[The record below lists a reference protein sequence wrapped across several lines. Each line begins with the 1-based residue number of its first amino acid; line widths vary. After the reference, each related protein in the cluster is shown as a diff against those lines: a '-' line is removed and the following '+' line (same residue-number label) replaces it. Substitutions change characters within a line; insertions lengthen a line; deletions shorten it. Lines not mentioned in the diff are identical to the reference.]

1 MKCYFLVLGT
11 ILVVCVGC
19 TTGGQHMVK
28 QHDNYVAPPAAQ
40 MMRPGPMVDGPGP
53 GVMMPELM
61 QVAYNEP
68 MEGGMGNVPENL
80 TSQVRFTGPAGMHI
94 GWMVGDGFAESQLMS
109 PGRYNFP
116 QAATYRLKF
125 TSIPGPGREG
135 MMLYPTLQVYPV
147 HPTTQAYLMHTTIP
161 IELNDEDFAQ
171 IESNNFVT
179 KVIYLPEP
187 KYQELAIAGV
197 ETLVSTRLE
206 PGVDPV
212 AEADRRGTIL
222 VVFRVGNMDL
232 EMDRE
237 LQASANGGSGNIQ
250 QASYNGMNGEMA
262 PPIPIA
268 VMGSGM
274 HGVPGPQ
281 IMGGG
286 AMGAGVPAQSMI
298 AGMGSIPSYGMP
310 ITGTPIGLPGP
321 NHIPLGGPASLK
333 SHTMRNFTHV
343 DIGKPVDHMLMDVQN
358 KPGYRLPHPVSHI
371 EYSETHPTHSPDQ
384 ELYPA
389 WALPGGATG
398 GPAPGSAFCP

>member
-1 MKCYFLVLGT
+1 MKMKCYFLVLGT

-19 TTGGQHMVK
+19 TSGGHHLVK
-28 QHDNYVAPPAAQ
+28 KQDNYVAPPAAQ

-68 MEGGMGNVPENL
+68 IESEMANVPENL
-80 TSQVRFTGPAGMHI
+80 TSQVRFTGPEGMHI
-94 GWMVGDGFAESQLMS
+94 GWLAGDGFAESQFMT
-109 PGRYNFP
+109 PGRFNFP

-125 TSIPGPGREG
+125 TNIPGPGREK
-135 MMLYPTLQVYPV
+135 MVLYPTLQVYPV
-147 HPTTQAYLMHTTIP
+147 HPTTQSYLMHTTIP
-161 IELNDEDFAQ
+161 VELNDEDFAQ

-232 EMDRE
+232 EMDDE
-237 LQASANGGSGNIQ
+237 LQASLGGSNGIQ
-250 QASYNGMNGEMA
+250 QASYNGMNGEFAM
-262 PPIPIA
+262 PSPISI
-268 VMGSGM
+268 MGSGAN
-274 HGVPGPQ
+274 GVPGPQ

-286 AMGAGVPAQSMI
+286 AMGAGIPAQSMI
-298 AGMGSIPSYGMP
+298 AGMGPIPSYGMP

-321 NHIPLGGPASLK
+321 NHIPLGGPAGLK
-333 SHTMRNFTHV
+333 SHTMRNMTHV
-343 DIGKPVDHMLMDVQN
+343 DVGQPVPHMLIDVQQT
-358 KPGYRLPHPVSHI
+358 PGYKLPHPVSHI
-371 EYSETHPTHSPDQ
+371 EYSESHPEHDPGE
-384 ELYPA
+384 ELHPA
-389 WALPGGATG
+389 WNLPAGAG
-398 GPAPGSAFCP
+398 AAFCP